1 MLRIIFIITFFLS
14 SNVFAATYLLCEG
27 GSKPI
32 QVKLGNKK
40 LYIKYEGDEEFVNY
54 TKYLVSWTDEM
65 IITEKNIEYDKEKFI
80 SNCLAAESIKWKNR
94 TGEKVKK
101 SGLITSYIKTI
112 CEEKV

>member
-1 MLRIIFIITFFLS
+1 MRYLSIFILIFFVN

-54 TKYLVSWTDEM
+54 TKYLVSWTNEM
-65 IITEKNIEYDKEKFI
+65 IITEKKIKYDKEKFV
-80 SNCLAAESIKWKNR
+80 SKCFFTDAAEW
-94 TGEKVKK
+94 
-101 SGLITSYIKTI
+101 
-112 CEEKV
+112 